1 MMASLTTKHVIM
13 IATLVSVLAL
23 QFVHGVPMDCEEI
36 DPPVRGSYQ
45 PSSIPPNDA
54 DLIEVALNL
63 EYLEAELFLHGAY
76 GVGLDAFA
84 PSLVGDGPPPIG
96 AQKANL
102 DPFTRDITK
111 QLALQE
117 VGHIRYDPHTYSL

>member
-1 MMASLTTKHVIM
+1 MASLTTKNVFM
-13 IATLVSVLAL
+13 ITTLASVLML
-23 QFVHGVPMDCEEI
+23 QFVHGVPVDCEEI

-76 GVGLDAFA
+76 GVG
-84 PSLVGDGPPPIG
+84 PPPIG

-117 VGHIRYDPHTYSL
+117 VGHIRCNDLYLIESTRCIYMYV